1 MGAPPAHQAARSSEK
16 PSFRCLVGNAAAT
29 PILEPRSLGEGVRGP
44 PPRSGPGPGHGG
56 RAGGAAGRGSAASPP
71 CPAPSPPSG
80 RVPASPADV
89 AGRDPAALPRA
100 LGRLSGK
107 SPGHLSPSPPSPGW
121 RGGGGMREQLPRGDG
136 ETLPSLSI
144 PFGSPSRQGLGTGH
158 RIGGSGPGG
167 EGPGRR
173 GRRGR
178 GPRVGAGV

>member
-1 MGAPPAHQAARSSEK
+1 MRPRPPSSSPAAWVRGCPDLRRAPGRD
-16 PSFRCLVGNAAAT
+16 RAAT
-29 PILEPRSLGEGVRGP
+29 GPRGRGP
-44 PPRSGPGPGHGG
+44 
-56 RAGGAAGRGSAASPP
+56 GGAAGRGRAASPP
-71 CPAPSPPSG
+71 RPAPSPPSG
-80 RVPASPADV
+80 RVPAGPADV

-107 SPGHLSPSPPSPGW
+107 SPGHLSPSPPSPGG
-121 RGGGGMREQLPRGDG
+121 RGGGGMREQLRRGDG

-144 PFGSPSRQGLGTGH
+144 PFGSPSRQGLGTGR